1 MIRDRDFDK
10 RVGRV
15 VKVLGKAAGVPMTQV
30 AKDLGLSYTGLN
42 ARLAGDTSF
51 SAAEVRVLA
60 EYFEVDPGVFF
71 EDPVEL
77 VSGRPR
83 TSSGRSPSSGSGSS
97 PRKSGWISEGPTLV
111 AA

>member
-10 RVGRV
+10 RLGRV
-15 VKVLGKAAGVPMTQV
+15 VKVLGKAAGVPMTRV
-30 AKDLGLSYTGLN
+30 AQDLGLSYTGLN

-51 SAAEVRVLA
+51 SAAEVRALA

-71 EDPVEL
+71 EDPVDL

-83 TSSGRSPSSGSGSS
+83 TSSVRSPSVGSGSS
-97 PRKSGWISEGPTLV
+97 PRKSGWIFEGPTLV